1 MECKICNK
9 NFKGK
14 IGLNTHLRQH
24 KIKIFEY
31 YVKYEGLIVPKCVCG
46 KDCKVGKIDFRFGV
60 TCGDQLCVKQIQRKK
75 RIRWLKDNPEKTA
88 WRLSNLSYPEKIFKE
103 KCEELKLN
111 EKYLIIRER
120 SVFPYYIDF
129 AFENEKI
136 AVEIDGSQH
145 ELESRKQSDIKKED
159 LLISQGW
166 RVIRFTAKEI
176 QTNSNSCF
184 EKLNSFI
191 TSETKNER
199 VGIFES
205 SFLKNE
211 VKEKLNLERQQ
222 NGGLTK
228 KEINRSIKQRQVNR
242 PPYNQLIQEIK
253 DLGYS
258 ATGRKYNVS
267 DNAIRKW
274 VKNYE
279 KYSV

>member
-60 TCGDQLCVKQIQRKK
+60 TCGDQRCVKQIQRKK

-145 ELESRKQSDIKKED
+145 ELESRKQNDIKKED

-191 TSETKNER
+191 ISETKNER

>member
-24 KIKIFEY
+24 NIKIFEY
-31 YVKYEGLIVPKCVCG
+31 YITYEGLIVPKCMCG
-46 KDCKVGKIDFRFGV
+46 KDCKIGKIDFRFGA
-60 TCGDQLCVKQIQRKK
+60 TCGDQLCIKQIQRKK
-75 RIRWLKDNPEKTA
+75 RISWLKENPEKTA

-103 KCEELKLN
+103 KCEKLKLN

-129 AFENEKI
+129 AFENEKV

-145 ELESRKQSDIKKED
+145 ELEGRKQSDIKKEE

-166 RVIRFTAKEI
+166 RVIRFTANEI
-176 QTNSNSCF
+176 QTNTNSCF
-184 EKLNSFI
+184 EKLNYFI
-191 TSETKNER
+191 LSETKNER

-205 SFLKNE
+205 SFLKKIKIE
-211 VKEKLNLERQQ
+211 DVKLERQQ

-228 KEINRSIKQRQVNR
+228 KEINRSIKQRQFNR
-242 PPYNQLIQEIK
+242 PPYDQLIQEIK
-253 DLGYS
+253 ELGYS
-258 ATGRKYNVS
+258 AVGRKYNVS
-267 DNAIRKW
+267 DNSIRKW
-274 VKNYE
+274 VKAYE
-279 KYSV
+279 KFNL